1 MVTGVLEGMIL
12 TLSLEVN
19 GYVYEWSLWLKWTL
33 ILDGTKHQQF
43 PVTLH

>member
-12 TLSLEVN
+12 KLSLEVN
-19 GYVYEWSLWLKWTL
+19 WYVYEWSLWLKWTL
-33 ILDGTKHQQF
+33 ILDGAKHQQF